1 MHNLELCE
9 KIVYNWRSY
18 KETKKN
24 HHSLTNQNNSSTKAS
39 KSFTLFHFPNL
50 SSRYTVIMYLINFI
64 SSPDTGYCT
73 TKGPT
78 LKPPKPLK
86 WANGLFFSIG
96 GLLAAPLASSQP
108 YSMDSCRSTTRRF
121 SCAPANPALFN
132 KTIYTSVNTL
142 SLPTHLIK
150 FNNLSSPWCVQES

>member
-18 KETKKN
+18 KEIKKN

-50 SSRYTVIMYLINFI
+50 SSIYTVIMYLINFI

-96 GLLAAPLASSQP
+96 GLLASPLSYSQP
-108 YSMDSCRSTTRRF
+108 SSMDSCRSTARRF
-121 SCAPANPALFN
+121 SCAILHWSTRQYIHPS
-132 KTIYTSVNTL
+132 IHYHYMY
-142 SLPTHLIK
+142 THLIK